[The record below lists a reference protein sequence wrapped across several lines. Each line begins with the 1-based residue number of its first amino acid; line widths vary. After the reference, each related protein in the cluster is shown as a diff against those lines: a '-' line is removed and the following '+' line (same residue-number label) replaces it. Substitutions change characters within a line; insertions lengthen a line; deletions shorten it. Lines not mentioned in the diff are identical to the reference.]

1 VYLYIVFSS
10 PQEVDA
16 VAKPVILA
24 VDDEHAVLNAVERD
38 LRSQYGRNYRV
49 LAADSG
55 AAALNTLRQLAVR
68 NEPVALLLVDQRMP
82 HQTGVEFLAEA
93 AKLYEDAKRV
103 LLTAYAD
110 TEVAIRAINEIRL
123 DFYLMKP
130 WDPPEEHLYPVLND
144 LLDDW
149 QANYRPPFE
158 GIRVVGYRWAPA
170 AHQVKDFLSRNL
182 TPFQWLDMTEVE
194 GQRLI
199 ESAGLE
205 AAQLPAVIFPDGA
218 LLTRPDNVQ
227 LAEKIGLK
235 VRAGQ
240 PFYDLL
246 VVGAGPAGLAAGVY
260 GASEGLRT
268 LIVEREAPGGQ
279 AGTSSRIE
287 NYLGFP
293 AGLSGADLTRRA
305 LAQAERLGAEFL
317 STQEVASL
325 RLQDA
330 YRMLTLSDGSEV
342 GCSALLIATGVSY
355 RKLDAP
361 GVEALTGAGVYYGS
375 AITEALSCRDKEIFV
390 VGGGNSA
397 GQAAMYLAKYA
408 RNVDI
413 VVRGDS
419 LAASMSHYL
428 IEQIDATPNIH
439 VRYNTTVAEVQGDRS
454 LENITFVGP
463 AGEHETCP
471 ATALFIFIGAA
482 PRTDWLGDLV
492 ARDKQGYLLT
502 GPDLLQDGKP
512 PAGWPLTREPF
523 WLESS
528 VPGIFVAGDV
538 RHRSIKRIASAVGE
552 GSMAVQFVHQYLGS
566 L

>member
-1 VYLYIVFSS
+1 MV
-10 PQEVDA
+10 
-16 VAKPVILA
+16 KPVILA
-24 VDDEHAVLNAVERD
+24 VDDERAVLSAIERD
-38 LRSQYGRNYRV
+38 LRSQYGKRYRV

-55 AAALNTLRQLAVR
+55 AAALNTLHQLTVR
-68 NEPVALLLVDQRMP
+68 SDPVALLLVDQRMP

-93 AKLYEDAKRV
+93 AGLYPDAKRV

-130 WDPPEEHLYPVLND
+130 WDPPEERLYPALND

-149 QANYRPPFE
+149 QRSYRPPFE

-170 AHQVKDFLSRNL
+170 AHEIKDFLSRNL
-182 TPFQWLDMTEVE
+182 VPFQWLEATDAE
-194 GQRLI
+194 GQRLV
-199 ESAGLE
+199 ESAGLD
-205 AAQLPAVIFPDGA
+205 AARLPAVIFTDGS

-227 LAEKIGLK
+227 LAEKVGLQ
-235 VRAGQ
+235 VRATQ
-240 PFYDLL
+240 PFYDLV

-268 LIVEREAPGGQ
+268 LVIEREAPGGQ

-293 AGLSGADLTRRA
+293 SGLTGADLTGRA
-305 LAQAERLGAEFL
+305 LAQAKRLGAEFL
-317 STQEVASL
+317 SSQEVAGV
-325 RLQDA
+325 RLQDS
-330 YRMLTLSDGSEV
+330 YRMLTLTDGSEI

-375 AITEALSCRDKEIFV
+375 AITEALSCRDKDVFV

-397 GQAAMYLAKYA
+397 GQAALYLAKYA
-408 RNVDI
+408 RNVDML
-413 VVRGDS
+413 VRSDS
-419 LAASMSHYL
+419 LAGGMSHYL
-428 IEQIDATPNIH
+428 VEQINATPNIH
-439 VRYNTTVAEVQGDRS
+439 VRLNTSVAEVHGGEA
-454 LENITFVGP
+454 LETVTVVNA
-463 AGEHETCP
+463 AGEREECP
-471 ATALFIFIGAA
+471 ATALFVFIGAM
-482 PRTDWLGDLV
+482 PRTDWVGNLV
-492 ARDKQGYLLT
+492 ARDNSGYILA
-502 GPDLLQDGKP
+502 GFDLMQDGKP
-512 PAGWPLTREPF
+512 PAGWPLPREPF
-523 WLESS
+523 WLECS

-538 RHRSIKRIASAVGE
+538 RHRSVKRIASAVGE
-552 GSMAVQFVHQYLGS
+552 GSMAVQFVHQYLGG